1 MQSLRKKNSGFSL
14 IEMLFYISLFAIVSL
29 ILVKAT
35 LTMISAFR
43 DTQVTADIN
52 QTNQVLERMAREIRQ
67 ANSVNTISST
77 SLKLNSEDSSGNPRT
92 ITFTQNGTN
101 LELRENDVLTGNLN
115 PTNLAVTSLS
125 FTQITTAHSAAIR
138 VLMTV
143 KSNRYGSTRTE
154 DFNDTLVM
162 RGSY

>member
-1 MQSLRKKNSGFSL
+1 MINLNKKNKGFSL
-14 IEMLFYISLFAIVSL
+14 IETLFYISLFAIVSL
-29 ILVKAT
+29 ILVRAT

-52 QTNQVLERMAREIRQ
+52 QTNQVLERISREIRL
-67 ANSVNTISST
+67 ANSVNTISSS
-77 SLKLNSEDSSGNPRT
+77 SLKLNTEDSSDNPKT
-92 ITFTQNGTN
+92 ITFTLNGTN

-115 PTNLAVTSLS
+115 STNLAISALN
-125 FTQITTAHSAAIR
+125 FTQITTTNSIAIR
-138 VLMTV
+138 ITMTV

-154 DFNDTLVM
+154 DFNNTLVL